1 MAELIWTDKSVSS
14 LEDIYDYIADDSP
27 YYARYQINSIL
38 KGAEKLKT
46 FPESGRHI
54 PEFPH
59 LPHREFIVNAFR
71 LIYRYDADKQRIYIV
86 NVIHGRRLLTNNL
99 LDEQ

>member
-46 FPESGRHI
+46 FP
-54 PEFPH
+54 
-59 LPHREFIVNAFR
+59 
-71 LIYRYDADKQRIYIV
+71 
-86 NVIHGRRLLTNNL
+86 
-99 LDEQ
+99 